1 MNARGSTER
10 AGAKLKQLR
19 EQLGL
24 TLRAVEALSRQLAEK
39 KQNYDFFISRGWLNN
54 VENGTY
60 IPDRANCTRSVP
72 STVHTGPTCSL
83 SMACIERLRTGPGD
97 VRASEDTACACLA
110 GGEDKMVVP
119 LQSRE
124 ALHPDQTSL
133 LSKLVDIW
141 GEVPIRLI
149 QHLDLRNGTYGFVGM
164 DDNACIRSFAPVP
177 SCRSTRI
184 SEDRRDKWESE
195 HERPIYFLELRGAYL
210 CSWCEMSGG
219 YLSAVPHPHSKCEVA
234 GRISAR
240 SGHRRP
246 RRRRHD
252 ATRGDGIDGPSSKKD
267 VSSIP
272 LSVSS

>member
-1 MNARGSTER
+1 MNVRGPTER

-24 TLRAVEALSRQLAEK
+24 TLRAVEARSRQLAEK

-60 IPDRANCTRSVP
+60 TPGPSKLYSLGAIYRTHWTNLFAFYGLHLSDFERDQAMFAPPTTRLAPDSPEA
-72 STVHTGPTCSL
+72 
-83 SMACIERLRTGPGD
+83 
-97 VRASEDTACACLA
+97 
-110 GGEDKMVVP
+110 EDKIVVP

-124 ALHPDQTSL
+124 AFRLDQTNL

-164 DDNACIRSFAPVP
+164 GDKRMYPIIRPGSIVQIDQNQRKIVA
-177 SCRSTRI
+177 
-184 SEDRRDKWESE
+184 DKWESE

-210 CSWCEMSGG
+210 CSWCEMGGG
-219 YLSAVPHPHSKCEVA
+219 YLSAVPHPNSKCEVRRFA
-234 GRISAR
+234 YPREADIVGRVVGVTMR
-240 SGHRRP
+240 LV
-246 RRRRHD
+246 
-252 ATRGDGIDGPSSKKD
+252 ATG
-267 VSSIP
+267 
-272 LSVSS
+272 